1 MVSIARWKII
11 AILLI
16 CLVGIICASPNLF
29 SPQQLE
35 KFPSWFPKQQVN
47 LGLDLKGGSSILFE
61 ADVNDV
67 IREHYT
73 SLAGS
78 LRQEFRKEKV
88 RYTELKNTKAN
99 VVVSLKDP
107 SDADMEKARKLIRSV
122 DREAEIHVEKGKV
135 TITLL
140 PHAIAEK
147 KRMALGQA
155 IEVIRRR
162 VDETGTLD
170 PSITRQGENRILLQ
184 VPGLGDPKRIKE
196 LVGRTAKMSF
206 HLGDESVDVSQGP
219 KSPVAPGSQVLLR
232 DDYRASVAGH
242 ELYYAIKKEALITGD
257 MLTNAH
263 PSTDQ
268 NGRPSVAFQLNT
280 LGAKKFGQITAENVG
295 RPFAIVLDDKI
306 ISVANIQEPIYGGN
320 VQISGNFSLKEAS
333 DLALLLRA
341 GSLPMKL
348 TPMEERTVGPELGAD
363 SIHAGQLA
371 TVYAIILIAIFMI
384 VAYSLFGGFA
394 NIALLMNLILLMGAI
409 SVMQATLTLPGIAG
423 IALTL
428 GMAVDANVLIYERI
442 REEMKKGRS
451 PLAAIDIGFTEAM
464 RTIVDSN
471 VTTLIGAA
479 LLFQFGTGA
488 VRGFAVT
495 LSLGIV
501 ISMFTAVTLTRLIVV
516 GWYHWKR
523 PRELPL

>member
-11 AILLI
+11 SILFI
-16 CLVGIICASPNLF
+16 CILGIVFASPNLF
-29 SPQQLE
+29 SPRQLE

-47 LGLDLKGGSSILFE
+47 LGLDLRGGSSILFE
-61 ADVNDV
+61 ADVDDV

-73 SLAGS
+73 SLASS
-78 LRQEFRKEKV
+78 LRQEFRKEKI
-88 RYTELKNTKAN
+88 RYTELKSTKTS
-99 VVVSLKDP
+99 VIVSLKDP
-107 SDADMEKARKLIRSV
+107 TEGDLEKARKVIRAT
-122 DREAEIHVEKGKV
+122 DRDGEITQEANRLTV
-135 TITLL
+135 TLL
-140 PHAIAEK
+140 PHAVMEK

-170 PSITRQGENRILLQ
+170 PSITRQGDNRILLQ

-206 HLGDESVDVSQGP
+206 HLGDESVPAQSLNT
-219 KSPVAPGSQVLLR
+219 PVPPGSQVLLR
-232 DDYRASVAGH
+232 DDYRAEGQ
-242 ELYYAIKKEALITGD
+242 ELYYTIKKEALVTGD

-280 LGAKKFGQITAENVG
+280 LGAKKFGQVTAENVG

-333 DLALLLRA
+333 DLSLLLRA

-363 SIHAGQLA
+363 SIRAGELA
-371 TVYAIILIAIFMI
+371 TVYSIILIAIFMV

-394 NIALLMNLILLMGAI
+394 NVALAMNLVLLVAAV
-409 SVMQATLTLPGIAG
+409 SVLQATLTLPGIAG

-442 REEMKKGRS
+442 REEMKKGKS